1 MADQFWFD
9 LDNASPTVDVKGG
22 TVREANKSTFPAL
35 SGMAIYLLE
44 LKPGAIRIPHWHPN
58 ANELDYVISG
68 QAIIGLGAPDDVS
81 PIAQTFEVFAGQI
94 AWLPRGWFHYIKNGS
109 ETEDLKMLIIFS
121 DDEPGDIGI
130 SKAFQATPAD
140 VLGLAFNVD
149 PGTFANLDRD
159 IGFIAPQ

>member
-9 LDNASPTVDVKGG
+9 LANASPTVDVKGG
-22 TVREANKSTFPAL
+22 TIREANKGSFPVL

-58 ANELDYVISG
+58 ASELDYVISG
-68 QAIIGLGAPDDVS
+68 QAIIGLGAPDNVS

-94 AWLPRGWFHYIKNGS
+94 AWLPQGWFHYIKNGS
-109 ETEDLKMLIIFS
+109 ETEDLKMLVIFS
-121 DDEPGDIGI
+121 NESPNDIGI

-140 VLGLAFNVD
+140 VLGLAFNAD
-149 PGTFANLDRD
+149 PATFASLDRD